1 MSQLR
6 WVGVVVWF
14 SFRRLCLCR
23 FSPLCCTR
31 LSCPALHPPRL
42 DAGGPRPD
50 SCGDEGARPLLSVP
64 PFAQPP
70 PPLCTAPTPLRA
82 QVVPGQTIVEVKPLG
97 VSKGKVVERILH
109 DAASGS
115 EPPDFILCIGNDR
128 SGAPYWG

>member
-1 MSQLR
+1 MVFFQAPVL
-6 WVGVVVWF
+6 VPP
-14 SFRRLCLCR
+14 
-23 FSPLCCTR
+23 FSPL
-31 LSCPALHPPRL
+31 LHPPVL
-42 DAGGPRPD
+42 PSTRPD
-50 SCGDEGARPLLSVP
+50 STQVVPGQTVVAMKARGRCSLSHP
-64 PFAQPP
+64 S
-70 PPLCTAPTPLRA
+70 PPLCTAPSPLRA